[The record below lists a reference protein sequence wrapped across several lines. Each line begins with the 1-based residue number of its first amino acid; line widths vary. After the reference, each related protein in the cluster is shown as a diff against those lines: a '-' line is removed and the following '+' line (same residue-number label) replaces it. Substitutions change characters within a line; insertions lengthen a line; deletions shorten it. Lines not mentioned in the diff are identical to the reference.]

1 MSYDPL
7 LQLVLLLSAMSEQSL
22 EQSATT
28 EAIQCTEIYEFMRR
42 LASKYELPHLQVCD
56 LGPVTG
62 HGPHIILA
70 NSGK

>member
-28 EAIQCTEIYEFMRR
+28 EIYEFMRR
-42 LASKYELPHLQVCD
+42 LVSKEYELPHLQVRD

-62 HGPHIILA
+62 HGPHLTLA
-70 NSGK
+70 DSGK